1 MRLHRRPLLIA
12 AALALPLLS
21 ACTQGDFGEVRPS
34 LVRDDIHDW
43 MGAAAAP
50 PGGPAVV
57 SQFEYTDDERQL
69 RDLGYP
75 LIEPP
80 YDRKRWNSVLGEY
93 GYRGYA
99 RDNPAPREAYAER
112 LLGDGYRSPSARYQ
126 KLIEDIRNDITRIP
140 AFFQVA
146 SRVADI
152 DGKRRRALDFTR
164 PSPPERAGALSRIR
178 ENANVVAWVDGSLN
192 GRLAGYRYAL
202 ERLVTM
208 TPSPMAVEVERLLR
222 ALKAAIEMRGV
233 GGAQVARVHYFPV
246 SK

>member
-1 MRLHRRPLLIA
+1 MPRRGRPLWLA
-12 AALALPLLS
+12 AAVALPLLS

-50 PGGPAVV
+50 PGGPVAV
-57 SQFEYTDDERQL
+57 SRFEYTDDERQL

-80 YDRKRWNSVLGEY
+80 YDRKRWDSVLGEY
-93 GYRGYA
+93 GLHGYA
-99 RDNPAPREAYAER
+99 RDNRLPPDAYAAH
-112 LLGDGYRSPSARYQ
+112 LLAEPHRSPTARYQ
-126 KLIEDIRNDITRIP
+126 KLIEDIRNDITRLP

-146 SRVADI
+146 TRVTDI
-152 DGKRRRALDFTR
+152 DAKRRRALDFTR
-164 PSPPERAGALSRIR
+164 PSAEERAGALLRIR
-178 ENANVVAWVDGSLN
+178 ENANVIAWVEVSLN
-192 GRLAGYRYAL
+192 DRLAGYRYAL

-208 TPSPMAVEVERLLR
+208 TPSPMAVEVEQLLR
-222 ALKAAIEMRGV
+222 ALRAAIDARGV
-233 GGAQVARVHYFPV
+233 GGAPAARVHYFPV